1 MLQDTLKKLP
11 NPKIK
16 NEICTGS
23 LALRKHQIYATE

>member
-1 MLQDTLKKLP
+1 LQDTSKKQP
-11 NPKIK
+11 NSKLT